1 MIAVLIIIC
10 IVELLIILWLR
21 NGQKR
26 RWNIEETINFF
37 RHIWGSFVIYV
48 LATSIIG
55 LFIASFVLKEEITLA
70 KMNEW
75 VSLVLGLVAL
85 FIGIISLF
93 LSFYNV
99 DQSVQSQ
106 KQSMEIMNS
115 VNEDI
120 KGTINRLEK
129 RMQDGFDSIHK
140 DVTEYKTVDHPRI
153 SAPNRLKKGDWSEF

>member
-1 MIAVLIIIC
+1 MTVLLGVVCII
-10 IVELLIILWLR
+10 ELLIILWLR
-21 NGQKR
+21 VGKKR

-37 RHIWGSFVIYV
+37 RQIWGTFVIYV

-55 LFIASFVLKEEITLA
+55 LFIASFILKEEITLT

-85 FIGIISLF
+85 FVGIISLF

-99 DQSVQSQ
+99 DQSIQSQ
-106 KQSMEIMNS
+106 KQSMEIMDN

-120 KGTINRLEK
+120 KETIRRLEMK
-129 RMQDGFDSIHK
+129 MQEGFEGLHK
-140 DVTEYKTVDHPRI
+140 DMTEYKKDEPSIV
-153 SAPNRLKKGDWSEF
+153 SVSGGLKKGDWSEF